1 MAVFLSLLS
10 PREMSIIY
18 DLAEEKMTPGIS
30 NEIWNLSSQS
40 F

>member
-1 MAVFLSLLS
+1 MAVFLSLVS
-10 PREMSIIY
+10 PGEMYIIY
-18 DLAEEKMTPGIS
+18 DLAEDEIAPGIS